1 MTDGPVAGSG
11 DGGTVIAVFDMD
23 RTITRHGTFSPFLIS
38 ACRSRPWR
46 LLYLPLILLHM
57 LRYKL
62 GGLTRKELKERMQAL
77 LLGTAG
83 LDQLEDYV
91 GRYIQRLVAT
101 GIRPGAVA
109 RIAHHKAAGHKLV
122 MATASMDYYAAPIGA
137 LLGFDLV
144 VATRSTHDNAGRLA
158 ARIEGENC
166 YGAPK
171 LDMLKVALAGDLG
184 AHDPPHIVAYSD
196 HSSDLP
202 MLAWASERG
211 EAVAVN
217 PSSSLRR
224 VAVERGYEIVDW
236 G

>member
-1 MTDGPVAGSG
+1 MSDGPV
-11 DGGTVIAVFDMD
+11 DGGNVIAVFDMD

-46 LLYLPLILLHM
+46 LLYLPLIVLNM

-77 LLGTAG
+77 LLGAAG

-109 RIAHHKAAGHKLV
+109 RIAHHKAAGHRLV

-144 VATRSTHDNAGRLA
+144 VATRSTHDNVGRLA

-166 YGAPK
+166 YGEAK
-171 LDMLKVALAGDLG
+171 LDMLKVALADILESDLG
-184 AHDPPHIVAYSD
+184 AAVPPHIIAYSD

-202 MLAWASERG
+202 LLDWASERG

-217 PSSSLRR
+217 PSRSLRR
-224 VAVERGYEIVDW
+224 IAVERGYEIVDW

>member
-1 MTDGPVAGSG
+1 MTDSSV
-11 DGGTVIAVFDMD
+11 DGGNVIAVFDMD

-46 LLYLPLILLHM
+46 LLYLPLIILHM

-77 LLGTAG
+77 LLGAAG
-83 LDQLEDYV
+83 LDQLEGYV
-91 GRYIQRLVAT
+91 GRYIQRLMAR
-101 GIRPGAVA
+101 GMRPGALA
-109 RIAHHKAAGHKLV
+109 RIAHHKAAGHRLV

-144 VATRSTHDNAGRLA
+144 VATRSTRDDAGRLA
-158 ARIEGENC
+158 AGIAGENC

-171 LDMLKVALAGDLG
+171 LDMLKVALADILDDAGQ
-184 AHDPPHIVAYSD
+184 PPQIVAYSD

-202 MLAWASERG
+202 LLEWADETG

-217 PSSSLRR
+217 PSRSLRR
-224 VAVERGYEIVDW
+224 IAAARGYEIVDW

>member
-1 MTDGPVAGSG
+1 MTDGSV
-11 DGGTVIAVFDMD
+11 DGGNVIAVFDMD

-144 VATRSTHDNAGRLA
+144 VASRSTRDNAGRLA

-166 YGAPK
+166 YGEAK
-171 LDMLKVALAGDLG
+171 LDMLKVALDGDLG
-184 AHDPPHIVAYSD
+184 AAVPPHIVAYSD

-202 MLAWASERG
+202 LLVWASERG

-217 PSSSLRR
+217 PSRSLRR
-224 VAVERGYEIVDW
+224 IAVERGYEIVDW

>member
-1 MTDGPVAGSG
+1 MMDGSV
-11 DGGTVIAVFDMD
+11 DGANVIAIFDMD
-23 RTITRHGTFSPFLIS
+23 RTITRNGTFSPFLIS

-46 LLYLPLILLHM
+46 LLYLPLIVLHM
-57 LRYKL
+57 LHYKL
-62 GGLTRKELKERMQAL
+62 GGLTRKGLKEHMQAL
-77 LLGTAG
+77 LLGAAG
-83 LDQLEDYV
+83 LDQMEGYV
-91 GRYIQRLVAT
+91 GRFIRRLVER

-109 RIAHHKAAGHKLV
+109 RIAHHKAAGHRLV

-144 VATRSTHDNAGRLA
+144 VATRSTHDEAGRLA

-166 YGAPK
+166 YGEPK
-171 LDMLKVALAGDLG
+171 LDMLKVALADISGG
-184 AHDPPHIVAYSD
+184 AGQPPHIVAYSD

-202 MLAWASERG
+202 LLEWAD

-217 PSSSLRR
+217 PSGSLRR
-224 VAVERGYEIVDW
+224 IAAERGFEIVDW